1 MYSTC
6 TSLSVDYQVA
16 QKLGQ
21 IPCTIVQGILTKYQG
36 ENSQFLYFFL
46 IHIHVFMLCKKFEL
60 IPIKLRFFMNF

>member
-21 IPCTIVQGILTKYQG
+21 IPCTIVQGILTKISKR
-36 ENSQFLYFFL
+36 EFSVFIFFSNTYTCFY
-46 IHIHVFMLCKKFEL
+46 VV
-60 IPIKLRFFMNF
+60 